1 MRAHTNAV
9 ATVVIGRLDILALT
23 MASRNHGK
31 PVCSLNR
38 TVEIGLQ
45 FSTIPLVEGEP
56 MAPRDGHGER

>member
-1 MRAHTNAV
+1 MRAHKNAV
-9 ATVVIGRLDILALT
+9 ATVVIARLDILALT

-45 FSTIPLVEGEP
+45 F
-56 MAPRDGHGER
+56 